1 VVVDDQEAG
10 QFHASSA
17 AKRSPQGVTMIA
29 PASAR
34 FKKSFLNLIGFQCL
48 LAAPD
53 SVRVIRRLPRPIN
66 PQEVLGAKECNPRL
80 SHRPS
85 YQKYQAIRLGYVYYQ
100 DSDYKCVVDVIL
112 LEPD

>member
-53 SVRVIRRLPRPIN
+53 SVRVIRRLPLPIN
-66 PQEVLGAKECNPRL
+66 PQEVLGAKACDPRL
-80 SHRPS
+80 SH
-85 YQKYQAIRLGYVYYQ
+85 QKNQAFRLGYVYYQ